1 MRAFITIVL
10 TLTVTVFIACAA
22 PPAAPPKPSQK
33 PPAETPPS
41 PELQIVSHS
50 MSHDE
55 YGNSIVEGIA
65 KNTGVSEVAELKVG
79 VKFYDAEGNL
89 VDSSADYI
97 EHVGGGETCK
107 FYVHG
112 LPAES
117 YKIAISQT
125 RFREEGKYWPELQI
139 VNHSMSHDEYG
150 NSIVEGIAK
159 NTGASEVAELKVRVK
174 FYDAE
179 GNLVDSSADYIE
191 HIGGGETCKFCVHG
205 LPAESYKIA
214 IFKTR

>member
-55 YGNSIVEGIA
+55 YDNSIVEGIA
-65 KNTGVSEVAELKVG
+65 KNTGASEVAELKVG

-107 FYVHG
+107 F
-112 LPAES
+112 
-117 YKIAISQT
+117 
-125 RFREEGKYWPELQI
+125 
-139 VNHSMSHDEYG
+139 
-150 NSIVEGIAK
+150 
-159 NTGASEVAELKVRVK
+159 
-174 FYDAE
+174 
-179 GNLVDSSADYIE
+179 
-191 HIGGGETCKFCVHG
+191 CVHG